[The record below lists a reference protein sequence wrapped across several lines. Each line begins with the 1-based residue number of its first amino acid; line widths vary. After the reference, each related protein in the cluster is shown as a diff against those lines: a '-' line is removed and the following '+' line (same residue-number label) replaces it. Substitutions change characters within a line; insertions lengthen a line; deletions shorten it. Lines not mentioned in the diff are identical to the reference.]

1 MNKEIQIKKH
11 LQDIK
16 WKLKDIDESLKAID
30 YILED
35 DPTSTTNDKVKIRIT
50 NLNEK

>member
-1 MNKEIQIKKH
+1 

-35 DPTSTTNDKVKIRIT
+35 DPTNTTGEVKVKIIS
-50 NLNEK
+50 NNK